1 MTHLR
6 PHVQPQIRHSG
17 RDMRTYHWL
26 YMVFGPD
33 PAAHMIVN
41 FLWNYMPEAGQRQP
55 QGLGLAD
62 GLGHGRVCDDP
73 PTPPPPHSEEL

>member
-41 FLWNYMPEAGQRQP
+41 FLPNYMTEAGEKQHK
-55 QGLGLAD
+55 G
-62 GLGHGRVCDDP
+62 
-73 PTPPPPHSEEL
+73 